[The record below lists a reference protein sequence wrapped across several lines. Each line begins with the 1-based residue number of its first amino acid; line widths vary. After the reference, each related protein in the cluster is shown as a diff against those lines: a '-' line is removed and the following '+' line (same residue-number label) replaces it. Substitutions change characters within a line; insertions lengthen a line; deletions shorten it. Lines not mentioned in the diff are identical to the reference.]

1 MIYLVVQDWS
11 NTSKNH
17 AGIKYLC
24 NRLQQKHPD
33 EFKVILI
40 PDYYQGFSDNLL
52 LRRISIFLARRKF
65 FSRLTQIFKELHAKL
80 NTGDKVFLMEY
91 MEQLC
96 PQVSLAERLKNS
108 YPQIPIYAMV
118 HLVPEKL
125 NDNFSHAEYT
135 KWIKPI
141 DYIVTLGSSLT
152 RYFIERGFNKSK
164 IITTFHYVE
173 NDYYK
178 VVDRLPTRKSITVI
192 AMGNQMRNVALLHDI
207 VLHLPQVK
215 FIICQG
221 VGNME
226 NEFADCTNVSLIPF
240 VSEDKLRDYMA
251 SADVSLNVMKDTIGS
266 NVIVTSMAMG
276 LAMVCSDVGSIRDY
290 CNDSNCLFANTTQDF
305 VKAILYLSE
314 NVDRLKDMKQ
324 ASLNKS
330 ADLTIDKFY
339 DNIKPYFSSNTVL
352 S

>member
-65 FSRLTQIFKELHAKL
+65 FSRLTQIYKELHAKL

-118 HLVPEKL
+118 
-125 NDNFSHAEYT
+125 
-135 KWIKPI
+135 
-141 DYIVTLGSSLT
+141 
-152 RYFIERGFNKSK
+152 
-164 IITTFHYVE
+164 
-173 NDYYK
+173 
-178 VVDRLPTRKSITVI
+178 
-192 AMGNQMRNVALLHDI
+192 
-207 VLHLPQVK
+207 
-215 FIICQG
+215 
-221 VGNME
+221 
-226 NEFADCTNVSLIPF
+226 
-240 VSEDKLRDYMA
+240 
-251 SADVSLNVMKDTIGS
+251 
-266 NVIVTSMAMG
+266 
-276 LAMVCSDVGSIRDY
+276 
-290 CNDSNCLFANTTQDF
+290 SNCSKL
-305 VKAILYLSE
+305 IL
-314 NVDRLKDMKQ
+314 
-324 ASLNKS
+324 
-330 ADLTIDKFY
+330 
-339 DNIKPYFSSNTVL
+339 
-352 S
+352 

>member
-11 NTSKNH
+11 NTTNNH

-33 EFKVILI
+33 EFEVILI
-40 PDYYQGFSDNLL
+40 PDFYQGFSSNLL
-52 LRRISIFLARRKF
+52 LRKINMFLARRKF
-65 FSRLTQIFKELHAKL
+65 FSRLNQVYRELCAKL
-80 NTGDKVFLMEY
+80 KTGDKVFLMEY

-96 PQVSLAERLKNS
+96 PQVSLAERLKHS
-108 YPQIPIYAMV
+108 HPYLPIYAMV

-125 NDNFSHAEYT
+125 NDNFSQAEYT

-152 RYFIERGFNKSK
+152 RYFIERGFDKSK

-240 VSEDKLRDYMA
+240 GSDY
-251 SADVSLNVMKDTIGS
+251 
-266 NVIVTSMAMG
+266 
-276 LAMVCSDVGSIRDY
+276 
-290 CNDSNCLFANTTQDF
+290 
-305 VKAILYLSE
+305 
-314 NVDRLKDMKQ
+314 
-324 ASLNKS
+324 
-330 ADLTIDKFY
+330 
-339 DNIKPYFSSNTVL
+339 
-352 S
+352 

>member
-11 NTSKNH
+11 NTTNNH

-33 EFKVILI
+33 EFEVILI
-40 PDYYQGFSDNLL
+40 PDFYQGFSSNLL
-52 LRRISIFLARRKF
+52 LRKINMFLARRKF
-65 FSRLTQIFKELHAKL
+65 FSRLNQVYRELCAKL
-80 NTGDKVFLMEY
+80 KTGDKVFLMEY

-96 PQVSLAERLKNS
+96 PQVSLAERLKHS
-108 YPQIPIYAMV
+108 HPYLSIYAMV

-125 NDNFSHAEYT
+125 NDDFSQEEYT

-152 RYFIERGFNKSK
+152 RYFIERGFDESK

-178 VVDRLPTRKSITVI
+178 VADRLPSRKSITVI
-192 AMGNQMRNVALLHDI
+192 AMGNQMRNVSLLHDI
-207 VLHLPQVK
+207 VLQLPQVK
-215 FIICQG
+215 FIVCQG
-221 VGNME
+221 VVNME

-240 VSEDKLRDYMA
+240 VSEAKLRDYMA
-251 SADVSLNVMKDTIGS
+251 SAGVSLNVMKDTIGS

-305 VKAILYLSE
+305 VKAVKALSE
-314 NVDRLKDMKQ
+314 NVDRLNGMKQ
-324 ASLNKS
+324 ASLKKS
-330 ADLTIDKFY
+330 SDLTIGNFY
-339 DNIKPYFSSNTVL
+339 NNIKPYFC
-352 S
+352 

>member
-11 NTSKNH
+11 NTTNNH

-33 EFKVILI
+33 EFEVILI
-40 PDYYQGFSDNLL
+40 PDFYQGFSSNLL
-52 LRRISIFLARRKF
+52 LRKINMFLARRKF
-65 FSRLTQIFKELHAKL
+65 FSRLNQVYRELCAKL
-80 NTGDKVFLMEY
+80 KTGDKVFLMEY

-96 PQVSLAERLKNS
+96 PQVSLAERLKHS
-108 YPQIPIYAMV
+108 HPFLPIYAMV

-125 NDNFSHAEYT
+125 NDNFSQAEYT

-152 RYFIERGFNKSK
+152 RYFIERGFDKSK

-192 AMGNQMRNVALLHDI
+192 AMGNQMRNIALLHDI

-221 VGNME
+221 VGNMGSK
-226 NEFADCTNVSLIPF
+226 FADCTNVSLIPF

-251 SADVSLNVMKDTIGS
+251 SADVSLNVVKDTIGS

-305 VKAILYLSE
+305 VKAVKSLSE
-314 NVDRLKDMKQ
+314 NVDKLNGMKQ
-324 ASLNKS
+324 ASLKKS
-330 ADLTIDKFY
+330 SDLTIGNFY
-339 DNIKPYFSSNTVL
+339 NNIKPYFC
-352 S
+352 

>member
-1 MIYLVVQDWS
+1 MIYLIVQDWS
-11 NTSKNH
+11 NTTNNH

-33 EFKVILI
+33 EFEVILI
-40 PDYYQGFSDNLL
+40 PDFYQGFSSNLL
-52 LRRISIFLARRKF
+52 LRKINMFLARKKF
-65 FSRLTQIFKELHAKL
+65 FSRLNQVYRELCAKL
-80 NTGDKVFLMEY
+80 KTGDKVFLMEY

-96 PQVSLAERLKNS
+96 PQVSLAERLKHS
-108 YPQIPIYAMV
+108 HPHLPIYAMV

-125 NDNFSHAEYT
+125 NDNFSQAEYT
-135 KWIKPI
+135 KWIKPV

-152 RYFIERGFNKSK
+152 RYFIERGFDKSK

-221 VGNME
+221 VGNMGSK
-226 NEFADCTNVSLIPF
+226 FADCTNVSLIPF

-305 VKAILYLSE
+305 VKAVKSLSE
-314 NVDRLKDMKQ
+314 NVDKLNGMKQ
-324 ASLNKS
+324 ASLKKS
-330 ADLTIDKFY
+330 SDLTIDKFY
-339 DNIKPYFSSNTVL
+339 NNIKPYFS
-352 S
+352 

>member
-1 MIYLVVQDWS
+1 MIYLIVQDWS
-11 NTSKNH
+11 NTTNNH

-33 EFKVILI
+33 EFEVILI
-40 PDYYQGFSDNLL
+40 PDFYQGFSSNLL
-52 LRRISIFLARRKF
+52 LRKINMFLARKKF
-65 FSRLTQIFKELHAKL
+65 FSRLNQVYRELWAKL
-80 NTGDKVFLMEY
+80 KTGDKVFLMEY

-96 PQVSLAERLKNS
+96 PQVSLAERLKHS
-108 YPQIPIYAMV
+108 HPHLPIYAMV

-125 NDNFSHAEYT
+125 NDNFSQAEYT
-135 KWIKPI
+135 KWIKPV

-152 RYFIERGFNKSK
+152 RYFIERGFDKSK

-221 VGNME
+221 VGNMGSK
-226 NEFADCTNVSLIPF
+226 FADCTNVSLIPF

-305 VKAILYLSE
+305 VKAVKSLSE
-314 NVDRLKDMKQ
+314 NVDKLNGMKQ
-324 ASLNKS
+324 ASLKKS
-330 ADLTIDKFY
+330 SDLTIDKFY
-339 DNIKPYFSSNTVL
+339 NNIKPYFS
-352 S
+352 

>member
-1 MIYLVVQDWS
+1 MIYLIVQDWS
-11 NTSKNH
+11 NTTNNH

-33 EFKVILI
+33 EFEVILI
-40 PDYYQGFSDNLL
+40 PDFYQGFSSNLL
-52 LRRISIFLARRKF
+52 LRKINMFLARKKF
-65 FSRLTQIFKELHAKL
+65 FSRLNQVYRELWAKL
-80 NTGDKVFLMEY
+80 KTGDKVFLMEY

-96 PQVSLAERLKNS
+96 PQVSLAERLKHS
-108 YPQIPIYAMV
+108 HPHLPIYAMV

-125 NDNFSHAEYT
+125 NDNFSQAEYT
-135 KWIKPI
+135 KWIKPV

-152 RYFIERGFNKSK
+152 RYFIERGFDKSK

-192 AMGNQMRNVALLHDI
+192 AMGNQMRNVTLLHDI
-207 VLHLPQVK
+207 VLQLPQVK

-305 VKAILYLSE
+305 VKALKSLSE
-314 NVDRLKDMKQ
+314 NVDKLNGMKL
-324 ASLNKS
+324 ASLKKS
-330 ADLTIDKFY
+330 SDLTIDNFY
-339 DNIKPYFSSNTVL
+339 NNIKPYFS
-352 S
+352 

>member
-1 MIYLVVQDWS
+1 MKYLVVQDWS
-11 NTSKNH
+11 NTANNH

-33 EFKVILI
+33 EFEVISI
-40 PDYYQGFSDNLL
+40 PDFYQGFSANLM
-52 LRRISIFLARRKF
+52 LRKINIFLARRKF
-65 FSRLTQIFKELHAKL
+65 FSRLNHVYKELHAKL
-80 NTGDKVFLMEY
+80 KAGDKVFLLEY

-96 PQVSLAERLKNS
+96 PQLSLAERLKRKH
-108 YPQIPIYAMV
+108 PLIPIYAMV
-118 HLVPEKL
+118 HLVPEKM
-125 NDNFSHAEYT
+125 NDKFPKAEFT

-152 RYFIERGFNKSK
+152 RYFIERGFDESK

-173 NDYYK
+173 TDYYK
-178 VVDRLPTRKSITVI
+178 VADRLPTQKSITVI

-207 VLHLPQVK
+207 VLQLPQVK

-226 NEFADCTNVSLIPF
+226 NEFADCSNVSLIPF
-240 VSEDKLRDYMA
+240 VPEDKLRDYMA

-290 CNDSNCLFANTTQDF
+290 CDDSNCLFANTTQDF
-305 VKAILYLSE
+305 VKAVKSLSE
-314 NVDRLKDMKQ
+314 NVDKINGMKR
-324 ASLNKS
+324 ASLKKS
-330 ADLTIDKFY
+330 SDLTIDKFY
-339 DNIKPYFSSNTVL
+339 TNIKPYFS
-352 S
+352 

>member
-1 MIYLVVQDWS
+1 MIYLIVQDWS
-11 NTSKNH
+11 NTTNNH

-33 EFKVILI
+33 EFEVILI
-40 PDYYQGFSDNLL
+40 PDFYQGFSSNLL
-52 LRRISIFLARRKF
+52 LRKINMFLARRKF
-65 FSRLTQIFKELHAKL
+65 FSRLNQVYRELCAKL
-80 NTGDKVFLMEY
+80 KTGDKVFLMEY

-96 PQVSLAERLKNS
+96 PQVSLAKRLKHS
-108 YPQIPIYAMV
+108 HPHLPIYAMV

-125 NDNFSHAEYT
+125 NNNFSQAEYT

-152 RYFIERGFNKSK
+152 RYFIERGFDKSK

-207 VLHLPQVK
+207 VLQLPQIK

-221 VGNME
+221 IGNME
-226 NEFADCTNVSLIPF
+226 NEFADCTNVSLISF
-240 VSEDKLRDYMA
+240 VPEGRLRDYMA

-305 VKAILYLSE
+305 VKAVKSLSE
-314 NVDRLKDMKQ
+314 NVDKLNGMKL
-324 ASLNKS
+324 ASLKKS
-330 ADLTIDKFY
+330 SDLTIDKFY
-339 DNIKPYFSSNTVL
+339 NNIKPYFK
-352 S
+352 

>member
-1 MIYLVVQDWS
+1 MIYLIVQDWS
-11 NTSKNH
+11 NTTNNH

-33 EFKVILI
+33 EFEVILI
-40 PDYYQGFSDNLL
+40 PDFYQGFSSNLL
-52 LRRISIFLARRKF
+52 LRKINMFLARKKF
-65 FSRLTQIFKELHAKL
+65 FSRLNQVYRELWAKL
-80 NTGDKVFLMEY
+80 KTGDKVFLMEY

-96 PQVSLAERLKNS
+96 PQVSLAERLKHS
-108 YPQIPIYAMV
+108 HPHLPIYAMV

-125 NDNFSHAEYT
+125 NDNFSQAEYT
-135 KWIKPI
+135 KWIKPV

-152 RYFIERGFNKSK
+152 RYFIERGFDKSK

-215 FIICQG
+215 FTICQG
-221 VGNME
+221 VGNMGSK
-226 NEFADCTNVSLIPF
+226 FADCTNVSLIPF

-305 VKAILYLSE
+305 VKAVKSLSE
-314 NVDRLKDMKQ
+314 NVDKLNGMKQ
-324 ASLNKS
+324 ASLKKS
-330 ADLTIDKFY
+330 SDLTIDKFY
-339 DNIKPYFSSNTVL
+339 NNIKPYFS
-352 S
+352 

>member
-11 NTSKNH
+11 NTTNNH

-33 EFKVILI
+33 EFEVILI
-40 PDYYQGFSDNLL
+40 PDFYQGFSSNLL
-52 LRRISIFLARRKF
+52 LRKINMFLARRKF
-65 FSRLTQIFKELHAKL
+65 FSRLNQVYRELCAKL
-80 NTGDKVFLMEY
+80 KTGDKVFLMEY

-96 PQVSLAERLKNS
+96 PQVSLAERLKHS
-108 YPQIPIYAMV
+108 HPHLPIYAMV

-125 NDNFSHAEYT
+125 NKNFSQAEYT

-152 RYFIERGFNKSK
+152 RYFIERGFDKSK

-207 VLHLPQVK
+207 VLQLPQIK

-221 VGNME
+221 IGNME
-226 NEFADCTNVSLIPF
+226 NEFADCTNVSLISF
-240 VSEDKLRDYMA
+240 VPEGRLRDYMA

-305 VKAILYLSE
+305 VKAVKSLSE
-314 NVDRLKDMKQ
+314 NVDKLNGMKL
-324 ASLNKS
+324 ASLKKS
-330 ADLTIDKFY
+330 SDLTIDKFY
-339 DNIKPYFSSNTVL
+339 NNIKPYFK
-352 S
+352 